1 MSMRSSVYL
10 TVHFRPSATPHHRRR
25 GWDKQSECSKTVL
38 STHSNYTTTSTHKL
52 HHNHHID
59 TQTTPQPPPR
69 HTNHTKTTTP
79 IHKLHHNH
87 RLDTQTTP
95 QPPPRHTNYTTT
107 TVSTPRES
115 IQPRAINYLLTY
127 PLRPQWDIRPQQCF
141 ATRFC
146 LLLRPGPHPRTAPSL
161 SARPLLIV
169 AMSSLAVLVSF
180 FQVVSISVPLW
191 GCCLGAFAEHALA
204 ILVVC
209 V

>member
-1 MSMRSSVYL
+1 MQGGEIRDQ
-10 TVHFRPSATPHHRRR
+10 
-25 GWDKQSECSKTVL
+25 DKIIERIEEFYTELYESEL
-38 STHSNYTTTSTHKL
+38 STIIHTDQKDVPAIISSEVEAALKST
-52 HHNHHID
+52 I
-59 TQTTPQPPPR
+59 T
-69 HTNHTKTTTP
+69 
-79 IHKLHHNH
+79 
-87 RLDTQTTP
+87 
-95 QPPPRHTNYTTT
+95 
-107 TVSTPRES
+107 
-115 IQPRAINYLLTY
+115 YLLTY
-127 PLRPQWDIRPQQCF
+127 PLRPKWDIRPQQCF